1 MHRDNRGVAGFFVD
15 IPALLTIII
24 AISIFTLSIF
34 HVQSVYIQEQK
45 ENDMKQDLDDFMSS
59 FRRYHLIIE
68 SPGVYVSENL
78 ETLNQSILNRTYHPQ
93 SLGFEYKISITDNSL
108 YDNDLSFEFKT
119 SSIPSQEQVYSR
131 STSVVVEDALGRAH
145 LCSLKVTIWEVG

>member
-1 MHRDNRGVAGFFVD
+1 MYRDDRGIAGFFVD
-15 IPALLTIII
+15 IPALLVIII

-59 FRRYHLIIE
+59 FRRYHLITE

-78 ETLNQSILNRTYHPQ
+78 EALNQTTLNRTYHPR

-108 YDNDLSFEFKT
+108 YENQRSFEFET
-119 SSIPSQEQVYSR
+119 SPVPSQKQVYSR
-131 STSVVVEDALGRAH
+131 SSSVVVEDELGRAR
-145 LCSLKVTIWEVG
+145 LCSLKITIWEVG